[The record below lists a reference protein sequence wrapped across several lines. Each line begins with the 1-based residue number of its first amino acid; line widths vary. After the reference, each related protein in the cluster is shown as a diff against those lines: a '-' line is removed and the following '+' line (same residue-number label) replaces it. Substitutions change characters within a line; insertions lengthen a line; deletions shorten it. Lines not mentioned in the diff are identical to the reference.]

1 MKVELLDSF
10 LKEDSLLVQIRQ
22 NLSWH
27 TEAATGELFFLTVF
41 YITQFYM
48 KCNEACNF
56 IQKETLEQVSF
67 YGFCETFKNT
77 FSLNTS
83 GRLLLDIPKRFEPD
97 TKQFLRDNI

>member
-1 MKVELLDSF
+1 MKVELLGSF

-41 YITQFYM
+41 YITRFYM